1 MPVMTLPVSM
11 HPVVR
16 FALVAVGYALV
27 AWSTL
32 MVARASGGIATI
44 WIAAAL
50 AVGYVIHRPAL
61 RLGPVLLA
69 VVCAVTFV
77 GLVLGRDLLSSF
89 LGGLVNA
96 FEVGAVCLLLRRLG
110 LRPGEPLRDRDV
122 FAFLVLC
129 VLLVPAVAAV
139 FGASLPR
146 PGNEVP
152 WLRLWIDW
160 WRSDAFGMFVF
171 LPLVWTA
178 NRAALRQL
186 LLGPQA
192 LEFWALALGT
202 LVVVVAGLV
211 YARHP
216 FVLIALPLLMVAV
229 RAGILGTAICNALM
243 IATVLVVLRA
253 QQLGALPLIGMA
265 GESLRL
271 GDLWLLAC
279 FSAVGPLL
287 VAFMSE
293 QRHRQRLQSLR
304 AAERLRVLTDALPA
318 FVAEIGPDR
327 RYRFVNARYP
337 RAYGLPAEAIIGK
350 TPRDL
355 VGPEVAARLMPHL
368 ERALQG
374 HSERFDVTM
383 DDGTVLEAA
392 YEPLPSTGSVL
403 VLGHDVTWRHE
414 ADRRFRN
421 LLESAPD
428 AMVVVD
434 VPSRHVVLVNEQAE
448 RIFGVA
454 REAMLGEPI
463 GRFIADGERV
473 ASAMAEV
480 SEGDAAMHAREVP
493 GLCAR
498 RPDGSEFPVEV
509 VLSHLSGQASFHVVI
524 AIRDVT
530 LRRQTEDALRMEREQ
545 ARVTLESI
553 GDAVL
558 TYDTTRVV
566 TSLNR
571 IAEVLTGWPRSQAIG
586 RPLSDIVRLHESD
599 AADGPAVRTDERRE
613 ASEGI
618 YEATLLLRPRSGEA
632 VRVEVSDAPLRNGSG
647 QVIGGV
653 IVLRDVSQAHAMA
666 ERMAHLAQHDELTGL
681 PNKRLL
687 QDRLVDALRRCEER
701 PGECRGALLFVDL
714 DLFKHI
720 NDSLGHT
727 AGDWVLQTIAQRLV
741 ELVGR
746 QDTVSR
752 QGGDEFILLLPEI
765 PGDDAAADL
774 AERLIRTIEQP
785 LPFGEGALHVS
796 ASVGVTLFPLHGTD
810 PKLLVK
816 QADTALYHAKQAGRG
831 RYSVFTTAMS
841 ERADQRLRL
850 ETELRAAIDGGQLFL
865 EYQPKV
871 RMPERSLMGLEALV
885 RWRHPLGHVVPP
897 GDFIPVAE
905 ETGLVTAIDE
915 WVLRE
920 ACRQNRAWLDAG
932 FEAPPIAVNISLAR
946 ANVDRVLSGIAS
958 TLHDNALPASQLEVE
973 FTESQMLGQ
982 NIRARQLVDG
992 IRAMGVR
999 LAVDDF
1005 GTGYSSLSYL
1015 TDFRFD
1021 TIKIDRAFVQ
1031 GLPGESESR
1040 AVVQAILGI
1049 ASSLDCAVLA
1059 EGVETGEQATALLEL
1074 GCRDMQ
1080 GFFFARPLPAG
1091 EIPGLLVRRLGV
1103 ESVAAES

>member
-1 MPVMTLPVSM
+1 M
-11 HPVVR
+11 HPAVR
-16 FALVAVGYALV
+16 FALVAAGYALV

-32 MVARASGGIATI
+32 MLTRASGGIATI

-50 AVGYVIHRPAL
+50 AVGYVVHRPGL
-61 RLGPVLLA
+61 RLWPVLLA

-77 GLVLGRDLLSSF
+77 GLSLGRPLWPSF

-96 FEVGAVCLLLRRLG
+96 FEVGAICLLLRRWG

-122 FAFLVLC
+122 FAFLVVC
-129 VLLVPAVAAV
+129 VLIVPAVAAV

-146 PGNEVP
+146 PAAEAAP
-152 WLRLWIDW
+152 WLRLWVDW
-160 WRSDAFGMFVF
+160 WRSDALGMFVF
-171 LPLVWTA
+171 LPLAWTA
-178 NRAALRQL
+178 SRDSLRHL

-192 LEFWALALGT
+192 LEFWALALAT
-202 LVVVVAGLV
+202 VVVVVAGLV
-211 YARHP
+211 HAHHP
-216 FVLIALPLLMVAV
+216 FVFIALPLLMVAV
-229 RAGILGTAICNALM
+229 RAGILGTALCNALM

-253 QQLGALPLIGMA
+253 QQLGALPLIVVA
-265 GESLRL
+265 DDHLRL
-271 GDLWLLAC
+271 GDLWQLAC

-293 QRHRQRLQSLR
+293 QRHRQRIQSLQ

-318 FVAEIGPDR
+318 FVAEIGPDL
-327 RYRFVNARYP
+327 RYRFVNARYS
-337 RAYGLPAEAIIGK
+337 RAYGLPAEAIVGK
-350 TPRDL
+350 TPSDT
-355 VGPEVAARLMPHL
+355 VGPGVAARLKPHL

-374 HSERFDVTM
+374 HPERFDVTM

-392 YEPLPSTGSVL
+392 YEPLPSSGGVL

-428 AMVVVD
+428 AMLVVD
-434 VPSRHVVLVNEQAE
+434 VPSRHVVLVNEQGE

-463 GRFIADGERV
+463 GRFIADGERLGAV
-473 ASAMAEV
+473 MAEV
-480 SEGDAAMHAREVP
+480 SEGDTGTHAREVP

-498 RPDGSEFPVEV
+498 RPDGCEFPVEV
-509 VLSHLSGQASFHVVI
+509 VLSRLSGQAGAHVVV

-530 LRRQTEDALRMEREQ
+530 LRRQAEDALRMEREQ

-558 TYDTTRVV
+558 TYDTARKV

-571 IAEVLTGWPRSQAIG
+571 IAEVLTGWPRAQAIG
-586 RPLSDIVRLHESD
+586 RRLSDIVRLHESASAED
-599 AADGPAVRTDERRE
+599 PAVRTDERRE
-613 ASEGI
+613 ASDGI
-618 YEATLLLRPRSGEA
+618 YEATLLLRPRRGEA
-632 VRVEVSDAPLRNGSG
+632 VRVEISDAPLRDGAG

-653 IVLRDVSQAHAMA
+653 IVLRDISQAHAMA
-666 ERMAHLAQHDELTGL
+666 ERMAYLAQHDDLTGL

-687 QDRLVDALRRCEER
+687 QDRLVEALRRCEER
-701 PGECRGALLFVDL
+701 IGECSGALLFVDL

-727 AGDWVLQTIAQRLV
+727 AGDWVLQVIAERLV
-741 ELVGR
+741 ELLDGEN
-746 QDTVSR
+746 TVSR
-752 QGGDEFILLLPEI
+752 QGGDEFLVLLPEI
-765 PGDDAAADL
+765 AGADVAVDL
-774 AERLIRTIEQP
+774 AGRLIRTIEHPVQ
-785 LPFGEGALHVS
+785 FGDRTLHVS
-796 ASVGVTLFPLHGTD
+796 ASVGITLFPLHGTD
-810 PKLLVK
+810 AKLLVK

-831 RYSVFTTAMS
+831 RHSVFTTAMS

-850 ETELRAAIDGGQLFL
+850 ETELRAAIGDGQLFL

-871 RMPERSLMGLEALV
+871 RMPDRVLVGLEALV
-885 RWRHPLGHVVPP
+885 RWRHPLGHAVPP

-958 TLHDNALPASQLEVE
+958 TLAASGLPASQLEVE

-982 NIRARQLVDG
+982 NVRARQLVDG

-1049 ASSLDCAVLA
+1049 AHSLDCAVVA
-1059 EGVETGEQATALLEL
+1059 EGVETGEQVAALVEL

-1080 GFFFARPLPAG
+1080 GFFFARPLPAA
-1091 EIPGLLVRRLGV
+1091 EIAGRLARRGRA
-1103 ESVAAES
+1103 EPVAAGS